1 MSLSIIIIG
10 SGVAGLASAA
20 VLRHSAE
27 VKIIERGNTARIAG
41 GQGISLG
48 PNAVKILDSIGWDRE
63 KVQAVVSMGLKAYDA
78 RSGKLV
84 KTIRTDDPQKWGADW
99 TVQLRA
105 DFRNE
110 LVRLATEDGP
120 GKTPTVL
127 YETKVADIDT
137 ESGTVTLEDG
147 QQISS
152 DVIIGES
159 SVILF
164 FFFLPV
170 VQEAGDTDTTYAVA
184 AGIHTSF
191 RDKILGT
198 QDIRPVPTGQSIFR
212 FLVSA
217 ENAAKA
223 VGHLHEWWDPAV
235 GGYLSIMRSD
245 DGTNRAI
252 IAYPSQNFQYVNFSC
267 AFPNTYLKTGAG
279 ESWFEEGDLSEV
291 LEIFKDFPSEY
302 KAFIQ

>member
-1 MSLSIIIIG
+1 MPLSIVIIG

-20 VLRHSAE
+20 VLRRSAE

-63 KVQAVVSMGLKAYDA
+63 KVQAVVSKGLKAYDA

-84 KTIRTDDPQKWGADW
+84 KTIHTENPQKWGADW

-110 LVRLATEDGP
+110 LVRLATEHGP

-159 SVILF
+159 TVIF
-164 FFFLPV
+164 FFFCP
-170 VQEAGDTDTTYAVA
+170 
-184 AGIHTSF
+184 
-191 RDKILGT
+191 
-198 QDIRPVPTGQSIFR
+198 
-212 FLVSA
+212 
-217 ENAAKA
+217 
-223 VGHLHEWWDPAV
+223 
-235 GGYLSIMRSD
+235 RSW
-245 DGTNRAI
+245 
-252 IAYPSQNFQYVNFSC
+252 QY
-267 AFPNTYLKTGAG
+267 
-279 ESWFEEGDLSEV
+279 
-291 LEIFKDFPSEY
+291 
-302 KAFIQ
+302 